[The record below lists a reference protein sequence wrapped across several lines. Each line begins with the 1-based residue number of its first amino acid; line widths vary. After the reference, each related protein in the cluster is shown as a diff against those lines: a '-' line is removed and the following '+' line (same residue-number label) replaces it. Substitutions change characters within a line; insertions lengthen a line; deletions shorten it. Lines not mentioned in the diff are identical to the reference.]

1 MDDLV
6 LNNLKLVYVVLKK
19 LNLYEQRDY
28 YYEIGVEGL
37 VKAAKTYKP
46 DKGYQFSTYACR
58 CIRNAVLMDIRNN
71 KKRAN
76 DISLDAP
83 VEIKD
88 TIKSLYDL
96 IESDFDLEA
105 QYEKKELVTRVYRAL
120 FELSDEEK
128 KLYYDYFKEQK
139 PQQQIAK
146 EYKCSQAQISRRL
159 NKLIIHIK
167 HILDEKGIYKI

>member
-37 VKAAKTYKP
+37 VKAAKTYQP

-88 TIKSLYDL
+88 TVKSLYDL

-128 KLYYDYFKEQK
+128 KLYYDYLKSK
-139 PQQQIAK
+139 NH
-146 EYKCSQAQISRRL
+146 SNR
-159 NKLIIHIK
+159 
-167 HILDEKGIYKI
+167 

>member
-1 MDDLV
+1 MNDLV
-6 LNNLKLVYVVLKK
+6 LDNLKLVYVVLKK
-19 LNLYEQRDY
+19 LNLYEQKDY

-37 VKAAKTYKP
+37 VRAAKTYQP

-71 KKRAN
+71 KKRVN

-88 TIKSLYDL
+88 TVKSLYDL
-96 IESDFDLEA
+96 IESDFDVEA

-128 KLYYDYFKEQK
+128 KLYCDYFKEQK
-139 PQQQIAK
+139 TQQQIAK
-146 EYKCSQAQISRRL
+146 EYKCSHAQISRRL
-159 NKLIIHIK
+159 SNLIIHMK
-167 HILDEKGIYKI
+167 HILDERGIYKI

>member
-6 LNNLKLVYVVLKK
+6 LDNLKLVYVVLKK
-19 LNLYEQRDY
+19 LNLYEQKDY

-37 VKAAKTYKP
+37 VRAAKTYQS

-71 KKRAN
+71 KKRIN

-88 TIKSLYDL
+88 TVKSLYDL
-96 IESDFDLEA
+96 IESDFDVEA

-128 KLYYDYFKEQK
+128 KLYCDYFKEQK
-139 PQQQIAK
+139 TQQQIAK

-159 NKLIIHIK
+159 KNLIIHIK